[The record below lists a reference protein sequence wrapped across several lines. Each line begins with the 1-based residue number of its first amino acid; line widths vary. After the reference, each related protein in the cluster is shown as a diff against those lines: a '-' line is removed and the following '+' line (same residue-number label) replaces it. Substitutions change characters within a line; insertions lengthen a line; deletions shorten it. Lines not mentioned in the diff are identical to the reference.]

1 MIFDALTYTVLFA
14 SLSLIIITLRLAVL
28 DY

>member
-1 MIFDALTYTVLFA
+1 MIFDALTYTVLCA
-14 SLSLIIITLRLAVL
+14 SLILTVITLRLAVL